1 MVDDILLSPQ
11 EQDERAKQ
19 WLKDNGMA
27 IVIGISLGLAA
38 VFGYNNYQ
46 AKQITNAEQASSIYD
61 TVLGLVNDSEL
72 ADIESQVT
80 SLKEGHSD
88 SSYAAKGALLRA
100 RQLSVSDL
108 DAAFDEL
115 AWVVSNAQEYGLKHT
130 ALIRQ
135 AKILVSQGK
144 LEEAKAIVLTQ
155 PYQGF
160 DSFYQEILGDIA
172 AQQGEFSSAGGFYQ
186 SALATLGEADQSYAA
201 ILTLKKDRLP
211 IASAAGISSAPAAVT
226 PEEVDSNSEID
237 SATAVSQ

>member
-1 MVDDILLSPQ
+1 MVDDILLSPE

-19 WLKDNGMA
+19 WIKDNGMA

-46 AKQITNAEQASSIYD
+46 AKQIANAEQASSVYN
-61 TVLGLVNDSEL
+61 TVIGLVNDSEL
-72 ADIESQVT
+72 ADIESQVIM
-80 SLKEGHSD
+80 LKEEYSD

-108 DAAFDEL
+108 DAAFEEL
-115 AWVVSNAQEYGLKHT
+115 AWVVTNAQEYGLKHT

-135 AKILVSQGK
+135 AKILLSQGK
-144 LEEAKAIVLTQ
+144 LDDAKAIALTQ

-172 AQQGEFSSAGGFYQ
+172 AQQGEYSSASDYYQ
-186 SALATLGEADQSYAA
+186 SALDTLNEADQNYAA

-211 IASAAGISSAPAAVT
+211 IASGEIV
-226 PEEVDSNSEID
+226 NSV
-237 SATAVSQ
+237 ATEASEKVETVSQNDSESGASQ

>member
-46 AKQITNAEQASSIYD
+46 AKQIANAEQASSIYE
-61 TVLGLVNDSEL
+61 TVLGLVNDSGL

-80 SLKEGHSD
+80 RLKEGHSD

-108 DAAFDEL
+108 DTALEEL

-135 AKILVSQGK
+135 AKILISQGK
-144 LEEAKAIVLTQ
+144 LEDAKAIALTQ

-172 AQQGEFSSAGGFYQ
+172 VKQAEFSSADDFYQ
-186 SALATLGEADQSYAA
+186 SALATLGEADQNYVAV
-201 ILTLKKDRLP
+201 LTLKKDRLP
-211 IASAAGISSAPAAVT
+211 IDSVVGISSPPTAASQEAESNLDSDSASAA
-226 PEEVDSNSEID
+226 
-237 SATAVSQ
+237 SQ

>member
-38 VFGYNNYQ
+38 VYGYNNYQ
-46 AKQITNAEQASSIYD
+46 AKQVTNAEQASSIYE

-72 ADIESQVT
+72 ADIDSQVMR
-80 SLKEGHSD
+80 LKQGHSD

-108 DAAFDEL
+108 DTALEEL

-135 AKILVSQGK
+135 AKILISQGK
-144 LEEAKAIVLTQ
+144 LEEAKAIALTQ

-172 AQQGEFSSAGGFYQ
+172 VKQGEFSNADDFYQ
-186 SALATLGEADQSYAA
+186 SALDTLGEADRSYVAV
-201 ILTLKKDRLP
+201 LTLKKDHLP
-211 IASAAGISSAPAAVT
+211 IDSAVGISSPLIVAPQEPESNLDSDSASAA
-226 PEEVDSNSEID
+226 
-237 SATAVSQ
+237 SQ

>member
-27 IVIGISLGLAA
+27 IIIGISLGLAA
-38 VFGYNNYQ
+38 VFAYNNYQ
-46 AKQITNAEQASSIYD
+46 AKQISNAEQASSIYN

-72 ADIESQVT
+72 ADIKSQVM
-80 SLKEGHSD
+80 SLKEDHSD

-108 DAAFDEL
+108 DAAFEEL

-135 AKILVSQGK
+135 AKILMSQGK
-144 LEEAKAIVLTQ
+144 LEEAKAIAMTQ

-172 AQQGEFSSAGGFYQ
+172 ARQGEFSSADNFYQ
-186 SALATLGEADQSYAA
+186 SALDTLGESDQRYGA

-211 IASAAGISSAPAAVT
+211 IATAQGISLAPAAAPEEAESNLESDSAPAA
-226 PEEVDSNSEID
+226 
-237 SATAVSQ
+237 SQ

>member
-38 VFGYNNYQ
+38 VYGYNNYQ
-46 AKQITNAEQASSIYD
+46 AKQVTNAEQASSIYE

-72 ADIESQVT
+72 ADIDSQVT
-80 SLKEGHSD
+80 RLKQGHSD

-108 DAAFDEL
+108 DTALEEL

-135 AKILVSQGK
+135 AKILISQGK
-144 LEEAKAIVLTQ
+144 LEEAKAIALTQ
-155 PYQGF
+155 PYQEF

-172 AQQGEFSSAGGFYQ
+172 VKQGEFSSADDFYQ
-186 SALATLGEADQSYAA
+186 SALDTLGEADQSYAA
-201 ILTLKKDRLP
+201 VLTLKKDRLP
-211 IASAAGISSAPAAVT
+211 IDSAVGISSPPIAASQEAESNLDSDSASAA
-226 PEEVDSNSEID
+226 
-237 SATAVSQ
+237 SQ

>member
-1 MVDDILLSPQ
+1 MVDDILLSPE

-19 WLKDNGMA
+19 WIKDNGMA

-46 AKQITNAEQASSIYD
+46 AKQLANAEQASMIYNS
-61 TVLGLVNDSEL
+61 VLGLVNDSEL
-72 ADIESQVT
+72 ADIESKVI
-80 SLKEGHSD
+80 SLKADHSD

-108 DAAFDEL
+108 DAAFAEL
-115 AWVVSNAQEYGLKHT
+115 DWVVANAKEYGLKHT

-135 AKILVSQGK
+135 AKIRLSQ
-144 LEEAKAIVLTQ
+144 AKFEDAKIIASTQ

-160 DSFYQEILGDIA
+160 DSFYLEILGDVA
-172 AQQGEFSSAGGFYQ
+172 VRQGEYTNANDFYQ
-186 SALATLGEADQSYAA
+186 SALDTLGEADQNYAA

-211 IASAAGISSAPAAVT
+211 IASQETLNPLAIESGAAV
-226 PEEVDSNSEID
+226 ES
-237 SATAVSQ
+237 VSQSDSESGTSQ

>member
-1 MVDDILLSPQ
+1 MVDDILLSPE

-19 WLKDNGMA
+19 WIKDNGMA

-46 AKQITNAEQASSIYD
+46 AKQIANAEQASSVYN
-61 TVLGLVNDSEL
+61 TVIGLVNDSEL
-72 ADIESQVT
+72 ADIESQVIM
-80 SLKEGHSD
+80 LKEEYSD

-108 DAAFDEL
+108 DAAFEEL
-115 AWVVSNAQEYGLKHT
+115 AWVVTNAQEYGLKHT

-135 AKILVSQGK
+135 AKILLSQGK
-144 LEEAKAIVLTQ
+144 LDDAKAIALTQ

-172 AQQGEFSSAGGFYQ
+172 AQQGEYSSASDYYQ
-186 SALATLGEADQSYAA
+186 SALDTLNEADQNYAA

-211 IASAAGISSAPAAVT
+211 IASGEIA
-226 PEEVDSNSEID
+226 NSV
-237 SATAVSQ
+237 ATGASEKVETVSQNDSESGASQ

>member
-38 VFGYNNYQ
+38 VFGYNDYQ
-46 AKQITNAEQASSIYD
+46 ARQITNAEQASTIYE

-80 SLKEGHSD
+80 TLKEGHSG
-88 SSYAAKGALLRA
+88 SSYAAKGALLMA

-108 DAAFDEL
+108 DAAIEEL

-135 AKILVSQGK
+135 AKILISQGK
-144 LEEAKAIVLTQ
+144 LEEAKAIALTQ

-172 AQQGEFSSAGGFYQ
+172 VKQGEFSSADDYYQ
-186 SALATLGEADQSYAA
+186 SALDTLGEADQNYVA

-211 IASAAGISSAPAAVT
+211 VDSAVGISSPSTTASQEAESNLDSDGASAA
-226 PEEVDSNSEID
+226 
-237 SATAVSQ
+237 SQ